1 MSTTEQYRRLGVPTT
16 LLGLG
21 HRSWTKSHIRLVLD
35 HYGWNYQAITGTK
48 LNLMHELD
56 LLVQEYDLRPADRK
70 SILNASNN
78 GKTPRRSPRV
88 RRVPHPTFPPV
99 EVVGRRRS
107 SRVPTKARTKKAP
120 RKVSK
125 KSVTAAPT
133 PEVVNDLRRDCVVCF
148 ETLTAENTPNR
159 NITTSCD
166 HEPDVCTTCLSTSIS
181 TQFTS
186 KVWDQID
193 CPTCGERLGYQD
205 VQEFADSD
213 VFGRLESTSRLR
225 VRFELTC

>member
-1 MSTTEQYRRLGVPTT
+1 MSSKEQYYLGVPTT

-21 HRSWTKSHIRLVLD
+21 YRSWTKSHIRLVLD
-35 HYGWNYQAITGTK
+35 HYGWNYQAITETK

-56 LLVQEYDLRPADRK
+56 LLVQEYDLRPEDRK
-70 SILNASNN
+70 SILNASKN
-78 GKTPRRSPRV
+78 GKAPRRRARV

-99 EVVGRRRS
+99 EVVGRRHS
-107 SRVPTKARTKKAP
+107 SRVQTKARTKKAA
-120 RKVSK
+120 RKACK

-148 ETLTAENTPNR
+148 DTLTVENTPNR

-166 HEPDVCTTCLSTSIS
+166 HEPDVCTICLSTSIS

-205 VQEFADSD
+205 VQEFADSE
-213 VFGRLESTSRLR
+213 VLERLESTSILR
-225 VRFELTC
+225 I